1 MEMGR
6 RKFDKVF
13 KEEAVRLILQE
24 GRRVKDVASN
34 LGVNPA
40 MLSRWKRAYE
50 NNGNEAFPG
59 KGHLRPQD
67 EEMRQL
73 KRQLSDVTMERDILK
88 KAVAIFSQ
96 RPK

>member
-1 MEMGR
+1 MEMER

-24 GRRVKDVASN
+24 GRKVKDVASN

-50 NNGNEAFPG
+50 NKGKEAFPG

-73 KRQLSDVTMERDILK
+73 RRQLSDVTMERDILK

>member
-1 MEMGR
+1 MENGR
-6 RKFDKVF
+6 RGYDKQF
-13 KEEAVRLILQE
+13 KEEAIRLILEE

-50 NNGNEAFPG
+50 NNGKEAFPG

-73 KRQLSDVTMERDILK
+73 RRELSDVTMERDILK

>member
-1 MEMGR
+1 MEMER

-50 NNGNEAFPG
+50 NNGKEAFPG

-73 KRQLSDVTMERDILK
+73 RRQLSDVTMERDILK

>member
-6 RKFDKVF
+6 KKFDTVF
-13 KEEAVRLILQE
+13 KEEAVRLILEE

-34 LGVNPA
+34 LGVHPA

-50 NNGNEAFPG
+50 NNGKEAFPG

-73 KRQLSDVTMERDILK
+73 RRQLSDVTMERDILK

>member
-1 MEMGR
+1 MENGR
-6 RKFDKVF
+6 RGYDKQF
-13 KEEAVRLILQE
+13 KEEAIRLILEE
-24 GRRVKDVASN
+24 GRRVKDVTSN

-40 MLSRWKRAYE
+40 MLSRWKRTYE
-50 NNGNEAFPG
+50 NNGKEAFPG

-73 KRQLSDVTMERDILK
+73 RLQLSDVTMERDILK

>member
-1 MEMGR
+1 MGMGR
-6 RKFDKVF
+6 RKYDRQF
-13 KEEAVRLILQE
+13 KEEAVRLILRE
-24 GRRVKDVASN
+24 GRKAREVAGN
-34 LGVNPA
+34 LGVNES
-40 MLSRWKRAYE
+40 LVSRWKREYE
-50 NNGNEAFPG
+50 ANGAESFPG

-73 KRQLSDVTMERDILK
+73 RKQLSDVTMERDILK